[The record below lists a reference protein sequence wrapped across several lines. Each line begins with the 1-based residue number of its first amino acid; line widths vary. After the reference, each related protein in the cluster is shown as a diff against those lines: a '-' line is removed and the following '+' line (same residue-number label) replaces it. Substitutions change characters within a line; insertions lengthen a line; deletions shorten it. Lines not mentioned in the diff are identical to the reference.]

1 MWFSEVR
8 HFKPAPSGV
17 LGQIVL
23 INGWCFP
30 VNGSLYVF
38 TRIFS
43 CLCIDWF
50 GLEMSETLDFLRQL
64 YGPVMTVEQLAER
77 LSRKPAGLRAVLGKA
92 NSGQEWIEVLRAN
105 KRTLGRRTYYPIE
118 VVAKVLDGEI
128 RETH

>member
-1 MWFSEVR
+1 
-8 HFKPAPSGV
+8 
-17 LGQIVL
+17 
-23 INGWCFP
+23 
-30 VNGSLYVF
+30 
-38 TRIFS
+38 
-43 CLCIDWF
+43 
-50 GLEMSETLDFLRQL
+50 MSETLDFLRQL

-128 RETH
+128 QETH